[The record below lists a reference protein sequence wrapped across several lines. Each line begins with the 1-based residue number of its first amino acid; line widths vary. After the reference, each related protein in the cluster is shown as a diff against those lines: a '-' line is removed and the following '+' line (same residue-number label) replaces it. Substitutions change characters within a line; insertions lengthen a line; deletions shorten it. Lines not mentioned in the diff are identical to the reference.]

1 MKSENKI
8 KYFFVLNCSI
18 IVLYFF
24 IIFCHCLDQLHFLH
38 ILCRKQKEPVLFNLF
53 VLLLVMNFYFNRNY
67 FPMIKSLLSS
77 LLQKKYISRNG
88 GEGKENESPVRVL
101 PQTFLLAQ

>member
-1 MKSENKI
+1 MPQGLEISS
-8 KYFFVLNCSI
+8 FVLCTFA
-18 IVLYFF
+18 IVA
-24 IIFCHCLDQLHFLH
+24 
-38 ILCRKQKEPVLFNLF
+38 ILKSY
-53 VLLLVMNFYFNRNY
+53 MS
-67 FPMIKSLLSS
+67 KSLLSS